1 MENPIYNK
9 LSEKY
14 DQLFTDQIIDFIQKF
29 PEKSETGYV
38 NFYPSFGVKPGDKCD
53 FIIYGQAL
61 NGWGAS
67 FKLNERVE
75 DIKARVKES
84 IAYSNEFYEPKNH
97 CPLDWVNVHWSA
109 STYHQ
114 YTDTIEAQEF
124 YKKMD
129 YFTFRSFF
137 WNVTYKLISSYYK
150 FGNTSF
156 EWARKMVWSN
166 LYKIAPLR
174 GNPDSYIKSLQQEF
188 AIELVRKEIEELKPK
203 YCIVLTNEEWWEP
216 FRNGLNSNILHRYN
230 SRVIT
235 IEQINN
241 TKIIVTTRP
250 FRGSSNAHV
259 EEILN
264 SINVQR
270 S

>member
-1 MENPIYNK
+1 
-9 LSEKY
+9 
-14 DQLFTDQIIDFIQKF
+14 
-29 PEKSETGYV
+29 
-38 NFYPSFGVKPGDKCD
+38 
-53 FIIYGQAL
+53 
-61 NGWGAS
+61 
-67 FKLNERVE
+67 
-75 DIKARVKES
+75 
-84 IAYSNEFYEPKNH
+84 
-97 CPLDWVNVHWSA
+97 
-109 STYHQ
+109 
-114 YTDTIEAQEF
+114 
-124 YKKMD
+124 
-129 YFTFRSFF
+129 
-137 WNVTYKLISSYYK
+137 
-150 FGNTSF
+150 
-156 EWARKMVWSN
+156 MVWSN

-264 SINVQR
+264 SINV
-270 S
+270 